1 MNIGFIGAGKVGFS
15 MGKYMT
21 GRGIEVTGYYSRNPE
36 SSLEAANFTDTK
48 QFLDLEQLVGDSDA
62 IFLTVPDGEISSVWE
77 QLKELPIQG
86 KIISHFSGA
95 QSSDI
100 FSERRRIPAYGYS
113 IHPLFAFNDKYS
125 SYKDADKAFYA
136 IEGDREKISEIFG
149 LLETMGNDYTV
160 ISASDKIRYHAAAA
174 IVSNLYVGLAS
185 MAEQI
190 LTECGFTPDDAHRA
204 FSPLIMNNAGNIV
217 SYGTSGALTGPVERS
232 DTATVA
238 GHIGSLSPDQ
248 SEVYRMLSKE
258 VLKVAK
264 RKHPD
269 RDYAEMEKIL

>member
-1 MNIGFIGAGKVGFS
+1 MKIGFIGAGKVGFS
-15 MGKYMT
+15 MGKYLT

-62 IFLTVPDGEISSVWE
+62 IFLTVPDGEIASVWE

-100 FSERRRIPAYGYS
+100 FSERGRIPAYGYS

-125 SYKDADKAFYA
+125 SYKDADRAFYA
-136 IEGDREKISEIFG
+136 IEGDSEKMADIRR
-149 LLETMGNDYTV
+149 LLEIMGSGYTV
-160 ISASDKIRYHAAAA
+160 ISAQNKIRYHAAAS
-174 IVSNLYVGLAS
+174 IVSNLYVGLTS

-190 LTECGFTPDDAHRA
+190 LTECGFAPDDAHRA
-204 FSPLIMNNAGNIV
+204 FSPLIMNNARNIV
-217 SYGTSGALTGPVERS
+217 SYGTEGALTGPVERS
-232 DTATVA
+232 DIATVE
-238 GHIGSLSPDQ
+238 GHIANLSQKQ
-248 SEVYRMLSKE
+248 SEVYKMLSAE
-258 VLKVAK
+258 VLEVAK

-269 RDYAEMEKIL
+269 RDYQEMEKIL

>member
-1 MNIGFIGAGKVGFS
+1 MKEAEERMAELDETVPEDFEKIAFYKS
-15 MGKYMT
+15 MLLVCSGMT

-149 LLETMGNDYTV
+149 LLETMGCP
-160 ISASDKIRYHAAAA
+160 
-174 IVSNLYVGLAS
+174 L
-185 MAEQI
+185 EQ
-190 LTECGFTPDDAHRA
+190 RA
-204 FSPLIMNNAGNIV
+204 
-217 SYGTSGALTGPVERS
+217 
-232 DTATVA
+232 
-238 GHIGSLSPDQ
+238 
-248 SEVYRMLSKE
+248 
-258 VLKVAK
+258 
-264 RKHPD
+264 
-269 RDYAEMEKIL
+269 